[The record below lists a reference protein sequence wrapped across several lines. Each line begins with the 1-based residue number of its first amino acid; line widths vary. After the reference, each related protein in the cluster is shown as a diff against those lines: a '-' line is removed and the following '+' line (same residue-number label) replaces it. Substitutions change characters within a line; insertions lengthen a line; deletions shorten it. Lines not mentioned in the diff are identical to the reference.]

1 MKFPKVVNDVIQYF
15 SGAVSRIFGLN
26 DDAYPN
32 TGVQPFEGE
41 PSKKSDPADW

>member
-1 MKFPKVVNDVIQYF
+1 MSIPKVFDDVVVYV

-32 TGVQPFEGE
+32 TGIQPFTGE
-41 PSKKSDPADW
+41 VYNKKNDLGR